1 MRTRISYR
9 TRTLCL
15 ALLLAVSACVATT
28 ACDTA
33 QTPPETDATE
43 NTTPDVTT
51 SAVNTEPDVTTAAA
65 TETATDT
72 EPETAPETAAPD
84 ITDRVFAMSYEFVS
98 GKTATVRRGCSIAVT
113 LTIRNDGEP
122 FEMMGSSSG
131 FSPTARLVGDHGE
144 TVECLIIHTND
155 FVILAV
161 ETGETSSCHGDFLF
175 DSGIA
180 TGAYDLVL
188 SFGDESVTFED
199 VVTVE

>member
-9 TRTLCL
+9 TLTLCL
-15 ALLLAVSACVATT
+15 ALLMAVTACMAT

-33 QTPPETDATE
+33 HTPPETDATE
-43 NTTPDVTT
+43 NTTPAVTT
-51 SAVNTEPDVTTAAA
+51 SAANAEPDETTVAA
-65 TETATDT
+65 TETATEPET
-72 EPETAPETAAPD
+72 EPETTSPEV
-84 ITDRVFAMSYEFVS
+84 TDRVFDMSYEFTS

-131 FSPTARLVGDHGE
+131 FSPAARLVGDHGE
-144 TVECLIIHTND
+144 TVECLVIHTND
-155 FVILAV
+155 FVILTV